1 MTCISKVDDSRCL
14 LGDANGRLHMLFL
27 EMEKMDAEA
36 TTVATETKQ
45 AFGVANLKLELLGGE
60 VREKLG

>member
-27 EMEKMDAEA
+27 EMEEKMDAEA

-45 AFGVANLKLELLGGE
+45 AFGVANLKLELLGE